1 MWERGDEG
9 EEWRE
14 GSTGVSEGGKG
25 KEKTGSVGDGGRGT
39 YTNLFFGL
47 RLSFGV
53 HVPA

>member
-25 KEKTGSVGDGGRGT
+25 KEKTGSVGDGEE
-39 YTNLFFGL
+39 
-47 RLSFGV
+47 V
-53 HVPA
+53 HIQTSSLVFV